1 MISSGQAPVPSH
13 VCVIMDG
20 NGRWAKKRLMPR
32 SYGHR
37 KGVEATRRCVEF
49 FANAGVDH
57 LTLFTFSSENWNRP
71 DDEVSQLMD
80 LFMQSLQRYSDEL
93 HEKGL
98 RIRFIGDRARFA
110 KKLQRQIE
118 LTEQKTADNPGMT
131 LHIAA
136 NYGGHWDIVNAAR
149 ELASRVLAGEINLEQ
164 IDAEQFAAGLSL
176 ADVPNPDLFIRTGGE
191 QRISNFLLWQ
201 LAYTEFYFCDCL
213 WPDFDYAE
221 MQSALDEYRRRQ
233 RRYGKTSE
241 QVEIAT

>member
-164 IDAEQFAAGLSL
+164 IDAEQYAAGLSL

>member
-1 MISSGQAPVPSH
+1 MISSGQASVPSH